1 MRSLNLMNEP
11 HAVTLSRTNA
21 RSLNGIVGQRT
32 LPGVM
37 EGQRTIE
44 VPAQGAALTEDQRL
58 TAQQVMQRRRN
69 QRGG

>member
-11 HAVTLSRTNA
+11 HAVTLSRANGCT
-21 RSLNGIVGQRT
+21 LQGIVGIRG
-32 LPGVM
+32 LPGVIDSF
-37 EGQRTIE
+37 RPIA